1 MKGSTWQLLGYP
13 VAWGSYMEWR
23 LQNAALRWHGKAR
36 WSGRLLGWWFIST
49 KSRVNSFSWV
59 PCNIL
64 WSHTPSLVNSWVF
77 SLIEKSVWLNPASIF
92 LCSLYSHAFWD
103 PWKRIELNQD
113 FWNYFTF
120 PHDLLH
126 QQAHLS
132 YGKASVPSFLSVPNE
147 ERIMSQLN
155 SNPAAVQQVAAMLLN
170 YWINRFIMS
179 VQH

>member
-1 MKGSTWQLLGYP
+1 MQHLDDMVRQGDQGVYLDDDLFAS
-13 VAWGSYMEWR
+13 
-23 LQNAALRWHGKAR
+23 
-36 WSGRLLGWWFIST
+36 

-64 WSHTPSLVNSWVF
+64 WGHTPSLVNSWFF

-92 LCSLYSHAFWD
+92 LFSVYSHAFWD

-147 ERIMSQLN
+147 ERIKSQFN
-155 SNPAAVQQVAAMLLN
+155 INPAAVQQLAAMLLN
-170 YWINRFIMS
+170 YWINRRFQSSCQFSIKWWR
-179 VQH
+179 VTKK